1 MSDSQW
7 EKLIDK
13 VNAARDERGIEIGG
27 KKYSQVKDR
36 VEVFRREFGAKYGID
51 THVDYENYDK
61 TGMVVATAKIGDVER
76 GTTVSSGH
84 AVEFVASN
92 EVTLTAAIESAE
104 TAAVGRALA
113 FFGLAGG
120 EFPSDAEMG
129 SIDRK
134 RETVASQRNAAQ
146 NERQRQ
152 IEEYREQ
159 QAKLPPEQRDTVR
172 RYLPPQGQELDHPA
186 EASKIA
192 DELVMVKTSQEL
204 TAYWHDLK
212 EYRAFLAG
220 ADRHTLAEI
229 TAMFTM
235 LKHQL
240 ADANK

>member
-13 VNAARDERGIEIGG
+13 VNAAREERGVEIGG

-36 VEVFRREFGAKYGID
+36 IEVFRKEFGAKYGID
-51 THVDYENYDK
+51 TTVDYENYDK
-61 TGMVVATAKIGDVER
+61 TGMVVAVAKIGEVAT
-76 GTTVSSGH
+76 GITVSSGH

-92 EVTLTAAIESAE
+92 DVTITAAIETAE

-134 RETVASQRNAAQ
+134 RETVQQ
-146 NERQRQ
+146 NPRQRE
-152 IEEYREQ
+152 IEEYRRQ
-159 QAKLPPEQRDTVR
+159 QANLPPEQRDTVR
-172 RYLPPQGQELDHPA
+172 RYIPPKGQDLDPVA
-186 EASKIA
+186 QVNKIA
-192 DELVMVKTSQEL
+192 DELVHVKTPQEL
-204 TAYWHDLK
+204 TAYWHELS

-220 ADRHTLAEI
+220 NDRSTLAEI
-229 TAMFTM
+229 QALFTAI
-235 LKHQL
+235 KHQL
-240 ADANK
+240 FDKENQNV